1 MSRVRGAG
9 VFLLTITVL
18 AWDAAPAWAHA
29 FGARYDLPL
38 PLGFYLSGAGAAVA
52 LTFVIMA
59 VFASDTPKS
68 GNDYGTDLTR
78 TAVGAVLL
86 NTYLRG
92 FMGMIGVLLFMLI
105 VASGTLGVQSP
116 IKNFAP
122 TMVWVI
128 WWVGLAFFVAL
139 VGNIWPAL
147 NPWSTLF
154 GWASCFLPPMG
165 RARYPSALGVW
176 PSVVL
181 FVIYAWLELVW
192 ETGDMPGNLVC
203 LIAAY
208 SALTWTGMA
217 VFGRQV
223 WLSSGEVFNQ
233 AFGLLGRFAPLA
245 VVDRKRSVPRLVLR
259 SYGAGLLPSAPV
271 HSSMTFFVIVMLST
285 VTFDGF
291 VETPLWTGF
300 LDWLVRDQ
308 TVRPFLLW
316 LQGHGFDLLAVV
328 KTIAL
333 LAFPCLFL
341 GVYLGF
347 CSASIAL
354 AGPAVSFRDFANT
367 LILSLVPIAIAYHV
381 SHYLSY
387 LMLAGQLI
395 IPLSSDPFGW
405 GWDLIG
411 TAGYTMDITVINA
424 KTVWYTAVVAIV
436 LGHVLA
442 VWIAHVQAVSLYRNK
457 SHALRSQVPMLV
469 LMVLYTMISLWIL
482 SQPIIES

>member
-1 MSRVRGAG
+1 MSWMHGTWVSLW
-9 VFLLTITVL
+9 VLTIL
-18 AWDAAPAWAHA
+18 AWGAAPAWAHA

-38 PLGFYLSGAGAAVA
+38 PLAFYLSGAGAAVA
-52 LTFVIMA
+52 LTFVVMA
-59 VFASDTPKS
+59 IFASDKPKS
-68 GNDYGTDLTR
+68 GNEYNTDLAQ

-86 NTYLRG
+86 NKYLRY
-92 FMGMIGVLLFMLI
+92 FLSMIGVLLFALI
-105 VASGTLGVQSP
+105 VATGLLGVQSP

-128 WWVGLAFFVAL
+128 WWVGFAFFVAL
-139 VGNIWPAL
+139 IGNIWPAL
-147 NPWSTLF
+147 NPWNTLF
-154 GWASCFLPPMG
+154 IWVSRFLPPMG
-165 RARYPSALGVW
+165 RVRYPSAFGVW
-176 PSVVL
+176 PSVFL
-181 FVIYAWLELVW
+181 FVIFAWFELVS
-192 ETGDMPGNLVC
+192 ETGDKPGNLVC

-217 VFGRQV
+217 AFGRRT

-233 AFGLLGRFAPLA
+233 AFDLLGRFAPLA
-245 VVDRKRSVPRLVLR
+245 GVDQKRAVPRLVLR
-259 SYGAGLLPSAPV
+259 PYGAGLLPSAPV
-271 HSSMTFFVIVMLST
+271 HSSMTVFVIVMLST

-291 VETPLWTGF
+291 VETPLWAGF
-300 LDWLVRDQ
+300 LDWLVQDQ
-308 TVRPFLLW
+308 FVRPFLLW
-316 LQGHGFDLLAVV
+316 LQGQGFDLLSVV

-341 GVYLGF
+341 CVFLGF
-347 CSASIAL
+347 CAASIAL
-354 AGPAVSFRDFANT
+354 AGSAVSLRDFANT

-424 KTVWYTAVVAIV
+424 KAVWYTAVAAII

-442 VWIAHVQAVSLYRNK
+442 VWIAHIQALSLYGNTSR
-457 SHALRSQVPMLV
+457 ALCSQIPMLV

-482 SQPIIES
+482 SQPIIAV